1 MLLFTGLPMMFLE
14 MAFGQYASQ
23 GVITVWKA
31 VPLLR
36 GIGYGMLLATGI
48 GNISFMLVTAYILF
62 YLFASFRRTLPWIGC
77 NNEWNTVLCSELLSD
92 CISKSSIIAANGS
105 CVNPEYMTSQELLSY
120 GVAVTPSG
128 EYNFSNYVDPFDGKR
143 VRPTEEYW
151 K

>member
-1 MLLFTGLPMMFLE
+1 
-14 MAFGQYASQ
+14 
-23 GVITVWKA
+23 
-31 VPLLR
+31 
-36 GIGYGMLLATGI
+36 MLLATGI

-77 NNEWNTVLCSELLSD
+77 DNEWNTVLCSELFSD

-105 CVNPEYMTSQELLSY
+105 CVNPDYMTSQELLSY
-120 GVAVTPSG
+120 GAAVTPSG
-128 EYNFSNYVDPFDGKR
+128 EYNFSSYVDPFDGKR